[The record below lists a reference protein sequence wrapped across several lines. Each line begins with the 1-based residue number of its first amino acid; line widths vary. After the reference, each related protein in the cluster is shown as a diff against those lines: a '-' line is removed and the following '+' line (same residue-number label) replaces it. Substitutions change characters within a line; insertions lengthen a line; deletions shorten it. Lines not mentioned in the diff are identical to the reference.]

1 MGRGTGLGLT
11 LVQGVVQQHG
21 GAITVSSKLEVGSR
35 FSIFLPLRDSSQT
48 DDEQGEPPIPPATES
63 GAAETLLL
71 VEDDEQV
78 REVLRRILADH
89 KYRVLTAANGAE
101 ALSTFLFSSKSHDLS
116 G

>member
-1 MGRGTGLGLT
+1 MR
-11 LVQGVVQQHG
+11 
-21 GAITVSSKLEVGSR
+21 SKGNRPS
-35 FSIFLPLRDSSQT
+35 LRLRR
-48 DDEQGEPPIPPATES
+48 A

-89 KYRVLTAANGAE
+89 KYRVLTAADGAE